1 MTQADWEYEKPVT
14 SNEVMDNLYSLMDIL
29 PPHLQ
34 ESLTQSGGLE
44 NLLEVVLDLGR
55 PPEARFSHGDFQLD
69 FREVTQDVSSH
80 LEWAKQMRE
89 TKSSRNNF
97 SHGFKPFCNIP
108 DSVSLELMSKYG
120 INIHSNQKDRDALKR
135 VKSIIKRDYPHL
147 MYH

>member
-1 MTQADWEYEKPVT
+1 MGVIFYKEIKMSEEFKNFEY
-14 SNEVMDNLYSLMDIL
+14 D
-29 PPHLQ
+29 
-34 ESLTQSGGLE
+34 LTNTMRITKAKEDG
-44 NLLEVVLDLGR
+44 
-55 PPEARFSHGDFQLD
+55 

-80 LEWAKQMRE
+80 LEWAKEMRATE
-89 TKSSRNNF
+89 SARNNF

-120 INIHSNQKDRDALKR
+120 INIHSNQTDRDALKK

>member
-1 MTQADWEYEKPVT
+1 MGVIFYKEIKM
-14 SNEVMDNLYSLMDIL
+14 SNEFKNFEYD
-29 PPHLQ
+29 
-34 ESLTQSGGLE
+34 LTNTMRITKAKEDG
-44 NLLEVVLDLGR
+44 
-55 PPEARFSHGDFQLD
+55 

-80 LEWAKQMRE
+80 LEWAKHMKTTE
-89 TKSSRNNF
+89 SARNNF

-120 INIHSNQKDRDALKR
+120 INIHDNQTDRDALKK

>member
-1 MTQADWEYEKPVT
+1 MGVIFYKEIKMADDFKNIEY
-14 SNEVMDNLYSLMDIL
+14 D
-29 PPHLQ
+29 
-34 ESLTQSGGLE
+34 LTNTMRITKAKDDG
-44 NLLEVVLDLGR
+44 
-55 PPEARFSHGDFQLD
+55 
-69 FREVTQDVSSH
+69 FREVTQDVSTH

-120 INIHSNQKDRDALKR
+120 INIHDNQTDRDALKK

>member
-1 MTQADWEYEKPVT
+1 MGVIFYKEIKM
-14 SNEVMDNLYSLMDIL
+14 SNEFKHFEYD
-29 PPHLQ
+29 
-34 ESLTQSGGLE
+34 LTNTMRVTKAKEDG
-44 NLLEVVLDLGR
+44 
-55 PPEARFSHGDFQLD
+55 

-80 LEWAKQMRE
+80 LEWAKEMRAM
-89 TKSSRNNF
+89 KSARNNF

-120 INIHSNQKDRDALKR
+120 INIHDNQTDRDALKK

>member
-1 MTQADWEYEKPVT
+1 MGVIFYKEIKM
-14 SNEVMDNLYSLMDIL
+14 SNEFKNFEYD
-29 PPHLQ
+29 
-34 ESLTQSGGLE
+34 LTNTMRITKAKDDG
-44 NLLEVVLDLGR
+44 
-55 PPEARFSHGDFQLD
+55 
-69 FREVTQDVSSH
+69 FREVTQDVSTH

-89 TKSSRNNF
+89 TESARNNF

-120 INIHSNQKDRDALKR
+120 INIHDNQTDRDALKK

>member
-1 MTQADWEYEKPVT
+1 MSEEFKDFEY
-14 SNEVMDNLYSLMDIL
+14 D
-29 PPHLQ
+29 
-34 ESLTQSGGLE
+34 LTNTMRITKATNDG
-44 NLLEVVLDLGR
+44 
-55 PPEARFSHGDFQLD
+55 

-80 LEWAKQMRE
+80 LEWAKEMRATE
-89 TKSSRNNF
+89 SASNNF

-120 INIHSNQKDRDALKR
+120 INIHSNQTDRDAFRK

>member
-1 MTQADWEYEKPVT
+1 M
-14 SNEVMDNLYSLMDIL
+14 SNEFKNFEYD
-29 PPHLQ
+29 
-34 ESLTQSGGLE
+34 LTNTMRITKATNDG
-44 NLLEVVLDLGR
+44 
-55 PPEARFSHGDFQLD
+55 

-80 LEWAKQMRE
+80 LEWAKEMRATE
-89 TKSSRNNF
+89 SARNSF

-120 INIHSNQKDRDALKR
+120 INIHSNQKDRDALKK

>member
-1 MTQADWEYEKPVT
+1 MADDFKNIEY
-14 SNEVMDNLYSLMDIL
+14 D
-29 PPHLQ
+29 
-34 ESLTQSGGLE
+34 LTNTMRITKAKEDG
-44 NLLEVVLDLGR
+44 
-55 PPEARFSHGDFQLD
+55 
-69 FREVTQDVSSH
+69 FREVTQDVSTH

-89 TKSSRNNF
+89 TKSYRNNF

-120 INIHSNQKDRDALKR
+120 INIHSNQTDRDAFRK

>member
-1 MTQADWEYEKPVT
+1 MGVIFYKEIKM
-14 SNEVMDNLYSLMDIL
+14 SNEFKNFEYD
-29 PPHLQ
+29 
-34 ESLTQSGGLE
+34 LTNTMRITKAKEDG
-44 NLLEVVLDLGR
+44 
-55 PPEARFSHGDFQLD
+55 

-80 LEWAKQMRE
+80 LEWAKEMRA
-89 TKSSRNNF
+89 TASARNNF

-120 INIHSNQKDRDALKR
+120 INIHDNQTDRDALKK

>member
-1 MTQADWEYEKPVT
+1 MGVIFYKEIKMSEEFKDFEY
-14 SNEVMDNLYSLMDIL
+14 D
-29 PPHLQ
+29 
-34 ESLTQSGGLE
+34 LTNTMRITKAKEDG
-44 NLLEVVLDLGR
+44 
-55 PPEARFSHGDFQLD
+55 

-80 LEWAKQMRE
+80 LAWAKEMRATE
-89 TKSSRNNF
+89 GSRNSF

-120 INIHSNQKDRDALKR
+120 VNIHSNQTDRDAFKK

>member
-1 MTQADWEYEKPVT
+1 M
-14 SNEVMDNLYSLMDIL
+14 SNEFKNFEYD
-29 PPHLQ
+29 
-34 ESLTQSGGLE
+34 LTNTMRITKAKEDG
-44 NLLEVVLDLGR
+44 
-55 PPEARFSHGDFQLD
+55 

-80 LEWAKQMRE
+80 LEWAKHMRATE
-89 TKSSRNNF
+89 SARNNF

-120 INIHSNQKDRDALKR
+120 INIHDNQTDRDALKK

>member
-1 MTQADWEYEKPVT
+1 MADDFKNIEY
-14 SNEVMDNLYSLMDIL
+14 D
-29 PPHLQ
+29 
-34 ESLTQSGGLE
+34 LTNTMRITKAKEDG
-44 NLLEVVLDLGR
+44 
-55 PPEARFSHGDFQLD
+55 

-80 LEWAKQMRE
+80 LAWAKEMRAME
-89 TKSSRNNF
+89 NSRNGF

-120 INIHSNQKDRDALKR
+120 INVHSSQTDKDAFKK